1 MINRFLFCFFF
12 TSATAYTSKEC
23 SEDLHPTWVCDYME
37 THKRDYSNRAEMRLR
52 KSKLISVQSMVQPR
66 DTKVKYGLT
75 SRSDRFFHEMKS
87 NQPMKWN
94 NHQLVERAI
103 GDKHV
108 HLGNAKLPP
117 IDWRNHNGVSY
128 VSPIKDQG
136 VCGDCFAFASAA
148 VLEYWSVRNTGGY
161 PKSISAQN
169 IMDCTSGNHRP
180 NVGCEG
186 GLMEYVFEY
195 AQKHPVVLSMEFPY
209 KEAQTH
215 CPRHKLISHVRVKE
229 FKILMHEDHPGTED
243 EFEAILHKYGPISVG
258 VDSTTMENYKGGIF
272 RATSCSTDI
281 DHAVVIVGYTKRA
294 WIIKNSW
301 GTGWGEN
308 GYLRLERG
316 HNACG
321 VAEYAVYIKDG
332 EAVHTRMPTKWYRNS
347 D

>member
-1 MINRFLFCFFF
+1 MINRFLFCFFL
-12 TSATAYTSKEC
+12 SSVTAYTSKEC
-23 SEDLHPTWVCDYME
+23 SEDSHPDWLCDYME
-37 THKRDYSNRAEMRLR
+37 THKRNYSNRAEMKLR
-52 KSKLISVQSMVQPR
+52 KSKLMAVQSAVQPH
-66 DTKVKYGLT
+66 DTKVQYGLT
-75 SRSDRFFHEMKS
+75 SRSDRFFHEMKR

-103 GDKHV
+103 DDKHV
-108 HLGNAKLPP
+108 HLGKVNLPP
-117 IDWRNHNGVSY
+117 IDWRNHNGISY
-128 VSPIKDQG
+128 VSSVKDQG
-136 VCGDCFAFASAA
+136 ICGDCFAFASAT
-148 VLEYWSVRNTGGY
+148 VLEYWSARTHGH

-169 IMDCTSGNHRP
+169 LMDCTSGVHRP

-195 AQKHPVVLSMEFPY
+195 AQKHPVVLSKEFPY
-209 KEAQTH
+209 IQSQRQ
-215 CPRHKLISHVRVKE
+215 CPKRAMISSVRVKE
-229 FKILMHEDHPGTED
+229 FKVLMRDDNPRTED

-258 VDSTTMENYKGGIF
+258 VDSTSMDNYRGGIF

-281 DHAVVIVGYTKRA
+281 DHAVTIVGYTKRA

-316 HNACG
+316 RNACG

-332 EAVHTRMPTKWYRNS
+332 EAVHTKMPTQWYKNS